1 MKPFE
6 YEIENMKSLTSE
18 MMDLVRDQIHLTKE
32 AILVSDHELSCEIIS
47 KEKRVNAFELT
58 IERDCE
64 DFLALHS
71 PVAADLR
78 LTIAVLKISASLERI
93 GDHAFA
99 ISSFV
104 FDETMLLTKDLV
116 DVLSLPELFDQI
128 DDMFANIME
137 AFETGDVH
145 FAKKV
150 FKQDKMLDKTYRG
163 IPKLLEDYA
172 TSNGSGLTN
181 LILISRTIGKLE
193 RVGDLLKNIAED
205 IIFYYESK
213 VVRHKKKNKQI
224 DKKLKAAEEEEKN

>member
-6 YEIENMKSLTSE
+6 YEIENLKSLTSE

-32 AILVSDHELSCEIIS
+32 AILVSDYELSCEIIS
-47 KEKRVNAFELT
+47 KEKRVNAFELS

-78 LTIAVLKISASLERI
+78 LAIAVLKISASLERI

-104 FDETMLLTKDLV
+104 FDETMQLTKELV
-116 DVLSLPELFDQI
+116 EVLSLPDLFDQI
-128 DDMFANIME
+128 DDMFTNIIE
-137 AFETGDVH
+137 AFETGDVR

-213 VVRHKKKNKQI
+213 VVRHKKKNKHI
-224 DKKLKAAEEEEKN
+224 DKKLKAAEEEG